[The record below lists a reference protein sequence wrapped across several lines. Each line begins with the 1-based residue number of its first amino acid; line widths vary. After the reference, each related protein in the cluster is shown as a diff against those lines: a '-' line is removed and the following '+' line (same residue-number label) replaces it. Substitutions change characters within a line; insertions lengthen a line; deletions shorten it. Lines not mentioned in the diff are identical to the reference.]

1 MQEGSLLSKLLSES
15 EMGKTTIE
23 NSAMGK
29 RGKFTQ
35 GQLWPG
41 RWGGDSRVVYVGGA
55 LFWEVTL
62 PLILSLAGHSESITR
77 LSYLLQSELTIHF

>member
-1 MQEGSLLSKLLSES
+1 MLSKLLSVS

-23 NSAMGK
+23 NSAMEKK
-29 RGKFTQ
+29 RGKFTR

-41 RWGGDSRVVYVGGA
+41 RWKGDSRVVYVGGA